1 MAQIH
6 CRPPWS
12 GSLPSRSPR
21 PLATGQEDGEREYEK
36 AHSFHSHFSLERMRI
51 ASAHILLAGAWAQGC
66 VNLRGSWNVSTSSP
80 KQIKANG
87 CLLRNSEPPPA
98 PRTVVSFD
106 FLGAGVFDFTSNLT
120 SLNLRSEMLDL
131 FISSNTGG
139 DVWGRTQSVCVAKDE
154 INRHFFFA
162 SSW

>member
-1 MAQIH
+1 M
-6 CRPPWS
+6 C
-12 GSLPSRSPR
+12 
-21 PLATGQEDGEREYEK
+21 
-36 AHSFHSHFSLERMRI
+36 I
-51 ASAHILLAGAWAQGC
+51 ASAHILLTGAWAQGC

-80 KQIKANG
+80 EQIKANG

-139 DVWGRTQSVCVAKDE
+139 DVWGRTHSVCVAKDE
-154 INRHFFFA
+154 IKRHSFLLLAGRTIWFLSDFSVFQPA
-162 SSW
+162 RILATSGCQWTLQTL